1 MPLHAMEAALNASRS
16 QGHRTDVIG
25 NGALQE

>member
-1 MPLHAMEAALNASRS
+1 MEAALNASRS